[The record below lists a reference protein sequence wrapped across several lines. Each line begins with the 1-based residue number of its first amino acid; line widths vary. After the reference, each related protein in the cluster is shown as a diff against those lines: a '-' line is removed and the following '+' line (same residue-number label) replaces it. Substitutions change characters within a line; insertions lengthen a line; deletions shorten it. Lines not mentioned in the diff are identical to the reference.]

1 MVKTINWNSSLVSLN
16 TNMMLNSKFVVE
28 MINVLYLKCLIT
40 SDTCLLSLIS
50 CVFCEKHSASE
61 NRFLFSPNSISKPQ
75 ALVMNKKLWMVNL
88 CMNRHDSSPQPVQA
102 RGSTHRTEARLES

>member
-1 MVKTINWNSSLVSLN
+1 
-16 TNMMLNSKFVVE
+16 MMLNSKFAVE
-28 MINVLYLKCLIT
+28 MIKILYLKCLIT

-61 NRFLFSPNSISKPQ
+61 NRFIFFFPNSISKPQ

-88 CMNRHDSSPQPVQA
+88 FMNRHDSSPQPVKA
-102 RGSTHRTEARLES
+102 RDTTHRTEARLESES

>member
-1 MVKTINWNSSLVSLN
+1 M
-16 TNMMLNSKFVVE
+16 NMMLNSKFVVE

-61 NRFLFSPNSISKPQ
+61 NRFFFSPNSISKPQ
-75 ALVMNKKLWMVNL
+75 ALVMNKKL
-88 CMNRHDSSPQPVQA
+88 
-102 RGSTHRTEARLES
+102 